1 MGKLG
6 SVSAVGAKV
15 RTNLDKQGLPRSAEV
30 YTALA
35 ASVFALGAS
44 ALLATGCGV
53 AHADTGRNTS
63 NSTSSGDSGSAKSG
77 ASSSAASARAVSSS
91 TTQAASSLPKAVRRS
106 LAQALPAAPR
116 QSSIATVPVAVSSP
130 PAPQQAS
137 AAAASTGSSPA
148 VLAIGLVAAVGS
160 AAPAAGAA
168 PAAAS
173 ATKVTATTATF
184 SRSTGG
190 FGKPKTSSASSTD
203 STASLQALF
212 DNLKPGQTLT
222 LNANTTYSH
231 SGVLTISVPN
241 VTINGNGATL
251 QATNDITS
259 ALSITGNGVTLTNL
273 NLSAPLTG
281 TRYSDL
287 NQNSLNIEGNNVT
300 VSNVT
305 ITGSAAAGVF
315 VYGASGFNLS
325 NVTVQNTRADGVHI
339 TNGSSFGQLTNV
351 TTKMTGDD
359 GIAIVSYGADP
370 SPSHDIVINS
380 STVAG
385 TTWGRGL
392 SVVGGYNV
400 TVNNIKVSSSSA
412 AGIYIADE
420 GAPWYTRS
428 VNNVTINGGTVT
440 GANTSTTVIHGAVL
454 IYSGNAGAGIS
465 GVTINGLTVA
475 STTSTA
481 GRNLGIIVDAG
492 SVSGIN
498 LLNIAL
504 KNTNLYPLGLYN
516 VPAGSYTATGWTL
529 NGLPIKVV

>member
-1 MGKLG
+1 
-6 SVSAVGAKV
+6 
-15 RTNLDKQGLPRSAEV
+15 
-30 YTALA
+30 
-35 ASVFALGAS
+35 
-44 ALLATGCGV
+44 
-53 AHADTGRNTS
+53 
-63 NSTSSGDSGSAKSG
+63 
-77 ASSSAASARAVSSS
+77 
-91 TTQAASSLPKAVRRS
+91 
-106 LAQALPAAPR
+106 
-116 QSSIATVPVAVSSP
+116 
-130 PAPQQAS
+130 
-137 AAAASTGSSPA
+137 
-148 VLAIGLVAAVGS
+148 
-160 AAPAAGAA
+160 
-168 PAAAS
+168 
-173 ATKVTATTATF
+173 
-184 SRSTGG
+184 
-190 FGKPKTSSASSTD
+190 
-203 STASLQALF
+203 
-212 DNLKPGQTLT
+212 
-222 LNANTTYSH
+222 
-231 SGVLTISVPN
+231 
-241 VTINGNGATL
+241 
-251 QATNDITS
+251 
-259 ALSITGNGVTLTNL
+259 VTLTNL

-325 NVTVQNTRADGVHI
+325 NITVQNTRADGVHI

-380 STVAG
+380 CTVAG

-492 SVSGIN
+492 SVSGIK
-498 LLNIAL
+498 LLNIVL
-504 KNTNLYPLGLYN
+504 KNTNLYPLGLYK

-529 NGLPIKVV
+529 NGVPIKVV